1 MSNLIDQKDR
11 DGALYSKEGNHLIS
25 AGAGSGK
32 TYTLAN
38 RIIELMKETR
48 PDGTYKRHFSELLVM
63 TFTKKAAAEMKDRT
77 RQELAKKPELADLL
91 PEVENASIV
100 TFDAFALQIV
110 KKFHYELGLGG
121 DVQNLDEGIIN
132 IKKKELL
139 EEILMEKYEG
149 VKAGEEERFASL
161 IKRHEMKDDDDIA
174 NIVLKLLAQADLSPD
189 KDAFFEELP
198 EKEFSDALIN
208 EAIDEFFR
216 FEKERVSK
224 SYEDLLANIALF
236 DGVAAA
242 VEENLNIIK
251 SILEI
256 VSYDEFYAAMLNVK
270 FKRYT
275 GLKDE
280 DLKAK
285 KEAIM
290 SPFDEAKKD
299 VKAHGSSSA
308 IKERILRTK
317 DDVLEIIDLA
327 KRLSERI
334 DAFKKE
340 KNAWSF
346 ADIAKLAAK
355 AVTIPS
361 VKRELQDRYHYIM
374 IDEYQDTSDL
384 QEAFVNSLECP
395 NVFQVGD
402 MKQSIYGFRNANP
415 SLFLSKYKAY
425 QSHNG
430 GTLYQ
435 LSANFRTRGPML
447 ESINDLFD
455 EIMTSEVGG
464 VDYRF
469 GHALSQGNDKYV
481 EGSVDHHAVLVK
493 YAPVYNEDR
502 GETEASLI
510 AEDIQRKIAEK
521 YQIFD
526 KGTGKYHDCTYSD
539 FAVLVDKRTEL
550 DAYKK
555 VFSEY
560 KIPFEA
566 SEKGERSEADITI
579 ALKNLSRFAVIF
591 AETGEQAEKEKKHLY
606 VSLSRSF
613 LLRTKDKDIY
623 EGLKVNDKWKE
634 SSLYSFF
641 FENHKKLLSANLEDA
656 IAMFIEHFQIIEKLP
671 LLGEVKENYELL
683 DSFEHLAASMS
694 KLGYKIKEFSEYF
707 EQLEKYDESF
717 NVAPS
722 FSGNDVVR
730 YLTIHQSKGLE
741 YPIIY
746 LPSLFH
752 SFESQMNR
760 KANNSAYK
768 TSARFG
774 LIIPSIQD
782 EEELLN
788 GIEDTTQS
796 TIYAFVEKLIAKK
809 EALSEKMRLFY
820 VALTRAKEGA
830 YLFEM
835 DKGDKPLVT
844 DPRNAKRFDDF
855 LDCYSNKKG
864 TLKVEVTSGPTGHKG
879 NGKGLAGDFKPFE
892 YHSISV
898 TPEVKNVVRASKESH
913 GLPDEGSLRFGERL
927 HRLLELSDFT
937 SKDCSWIKGGGER
950 KLIQGVLSLS
960 LFEKAGEAKVYH
972 EYAFYDEDNDLNG
985 IIDLMLVYPDHI
997 DLVDFKTS
1005 NIEDEAY
1012 IKQLDSY
1019 TNYLKKAFN
1028 KPIKRFLVSIV
1039 GQTYKEVM

>member
-1 MSNLIDQKDR
+1 MSDLIDQKDR
-11 DGALYSKEGNHLIS
+11 DGALHSKEGNHLIS

-32 TYTLAN
+32 TFTLAN
-38 RIIELMKETR
+38 RIIELMAEKN

-77 RQELAKKPELADLL
+77 RKFLRESGKYDDLL

-139 EEILMEKYEG
+139 EQILMEKYEG
-149 VKAGEEERFASL
+149 VKSGKEERFASL
-161 IKRHEMKDDDDIA
+161 IRRHEMKDDDDIA

-189 KDAFFEELP
+189 KDAFFDELP
-198 EKEFSDALIN
+198 NKEFSDSLMD
-208 EAIDEFFR
+208 EAIQAFFNYQ
-216 FEKERVSK
+216 KELVNK
-224 SYEDLLANIALF
+224 TYEDLLSNAGLFEDCQEAL
-236 DGVAAA
+236 D
-242 VEENLNIIK
+242 ENLKIIQ
-251 SILEI
+251 SLSEI
-256 VSYDEFYAAMLNVK
+256 TDYDTFYSTLTTIK
-270 FKRYT
+270 FKQYR
-275 GLKDE
+275 GLDE
-280 DLKAK
+280 
-285 KEAIM
+285 
-290 SPFDEAKKD
+290 EAKKTKD
-299 VKAHGSSSA
+299 SLMGPFNDAKSAVKAHGESKA

-361 VKRELQDRYHYIM
+361 VKKELQERYHYIM

-415 SLFLSKYKAY
+415 SLFLSKYKDY
-425 QSHNG
+425 QAHKG

-447 ESINDLFD
+447 ESINDMFD
-455 EIMTSEVGG
+455 EIMTTEVGG
-464 VDYRF
+464 VDYRN
-469 GHALSQGNDKYV
+469 GHALAQGNKGYV

-493 YAPVYNEDR
+493 YGAVYNEDR
-502 GETEASLI
+502 GKTEAQLI
-510 AEDIQRKIAEK
+510 AEDIQRKVAEK
-521 YQIFD
+521 YQIFN
-526 KGTGKYHDCTYSD
+526 KEKRLYRDCTYSD

-566 SEKGERSEADITI
+566 SEKGERSEAEITI

-591 AETGEQAEKEKKHLY
+591 EESGEQAEKEKKHLY

-613 LLRTKDKDIY
+613 LLRSKDKEIF

-634 SSLYSFF
+634 SPLYRFF
-641 FENHKKLLSANLEDA
+641 FEHHKELLSANLEDA
-656 IAMFIEHFQIIEKLP
+656 LALFIEHFEIIEKLP

-694 KLGYKIKEFSEYF
+694 KLGYKLKEFSEYF

-782 EEELLN
+782 EVEAQN

-796 TIYAFVEKLIAKK
+796 TVYAFVEKLLAKK

-830 YLFEM
+830 YLYEM
-835 DKGDKPLVT
+835 DKGDKPLVS

-879 NGKGLAGDFKPFE
+879 NGRSLAGDFKPFE

-898 TPEVKNVVRASKESH
+898 TPYVKNVARASKEAH
-913 GLPDEGSLRFGERL
+913 GLPDEGALRFGEKL
-927 HRLLELSDFT
+927 HRLLELSDFA
-937 SKDCSWIKGGGER
+937 SKDSSWIKEDAER

-985 IIDLMLVYPDHI
+985 IIDLLLVYPDHI

-1012 IKQLDSY
+1012 VKQLDSY
-1019 TNYLKKAFN
+1019 SEYLKKVFN
-1028 KPIKRFLVSIV
+1028 KPIKRYLLSIV
-1039 GQTYKEVM
+1039 GQTFKEIM

>member
-1 MSNLIDQKDR
+1 MSDLIDQKDR
-11 DGALYSKEGNHLIS
+11 DGALHSKEGNHLIS

-32 TYTLAN
+32 TFTLAN
-38 RIIELMKETR
+38 RIIELMAEKN

-77 RQELAKKPELADLL
+77 RKFLRESGKYDDLL

-139 EEILMEKYEG
+139 EQILMEKYEG
-149 VKAGEEERFASL
+149 VKSGKEERFASL
-161 IKRHEMKDDDDIA
+161 IRRHEMKDDDDIA

-189 KDAFFEELP
+189 KDAFFAELP
-198 EKEFSDALIN
+198 NKEFSDSLMD
-208 EAIDEFFR
+208 EAIQAFFNYQ
-216 FEKERVSK
+216 KELVNK
-224 SYEDLLANIALF
+224 TYEDLLSNAGLFEDCQEAL
-236 DGVAAA
+236 D
-242 VEENLNIIK
+242 ENLKTIQ
-251 SILEI
+251 SLSEI
-256 VSYDEFYAAMLNVK
+256 TDYDTFYFTLTTIK
-270 FKRYT
+270 FKQYR
-275 GLKDE
+275 GLDE
-280 DLKAK
+280 
-285 KEAIM
+285 
-290 SPFDEAKKD
+290 EAKKTKD
-299 VKAHGSSSA
+299 SLMGPFNDAKSAVKAHGDSKA

-361 VKRELQDRYHYIM
+361 VKKELQERYHYIM

-415 SLFLSKYKAY
+415 SLFLSKYKDY
-425 QSHNG
+425 QAHKG

-447 ESINDLFD
+447 ESINDMFD
-455 EIMTSEVGG
+455 EIMTTEVGG
-464 VDYRF
+464 VDYRN
-469 GHALSQGNDKYV
+469 GHALAQGNKGYV

-493 YAPVYNEDR
+493 YGAVYNEDR
-502 GETEASLI
+502 GKTEAQLI
-510 AEDIQRKIAEK
+510 AEDIQRKVAEK
-521 YQIFD
+521 YQIFN
-526 KGTGKYHDCTYSD
+526 KEKKVYRDCTYSD

-566 SEKGERSEADITI
+566 SEKGERSEAEITI

-591 AETGEQAEKEKKHLY
+591 EETGEQAEKEKKHLY

-613 LLRTKDKDIY
+613 LLRSKDKEIF

-634 SSLYSFF
+634 SPLYRFF
-641 FENHKKLLSANLEDA
+641 FEHHKELLSANLEDA
-656 IAMFIEHFQIIEKLP
+656 LALFIEHFEIIEKLP

-694 KLGYKIKEFSEYF
+694 KLGYKLKEFSEYF

-782 EEELLN
+782 EIEAQN

-796 TIYAFVEKLIAKK
+796 TVYAFVEKLLAKK

-830 YLFEM
+830 YLYEM
-835 DKGDKPLVT
+835 DKGDKPLVS

-879 NGKGLAGDFKPFE
+879 NGRSLAGDFKPFE

-898 TPEVKNVVRASKESH
+898 TPYVKNVARASKEAH
-913 GLPDEGSLRFGERL
+913 GLPDEGALRFGEKL
-927 HRLLELSDFT
+927 HRLLELSDFA
-937 SKDCSWIKGGGER
+937 SKDGSWIKEDAER

-985 IIDLMLVYPDHI
+985 IIDLLLVYPDHI

-1012 IKQLDSY
+1012 VKQLDSY
-1019 TNYLKKAFN
+1019 SEYLKKVFN
-1028 KPIKRFLVSIV
+1028 KPIKRYLLSIV
-1039 GQTYKEVM
+1039 GQTFKEIM

>member
-1 MSNLIDQKDR
+1 MSDLIDQKDR
-11 DGALYSKEGNHLIS
+11 DGALHSKEGNHLIS

-32 TYTLAN
+32 TFTLAN
-38 RIIELMKETR
+38 RIIELMAEKN

-77 RQELAKKPELADLL
+77 RKFLRESGKYDDLL

-139 EEILMEKYEG
+139 EQILMEKYEG
-149 VKAGEEERFASL
+149 VKSGKEERFASL
-161 IKRHEMKDDDDIA
+161 IRRHEMKDDDDIA

-189 KDAFFEELP
+189 KDAFFDELP
-198 EKEFSDALIN
+198 KREFSDSLMD
-208 EAIDEFFR
+208 EAIQAFFNYQ
-216 FEKERVSK
+216 KELVNK
-224 SYEDLLANIALF
+224 TYEDLLSNAGLFEDCQEAL
-236 DGVAAA
+236 D
-242 VEENLNIIK
+242 ENLKIIQ
-251 SILEI
+251 SLSEI
-256 VSYDEFYAAMLNVK
+256 TDYDTFYSTLTTIK
-270 FKRYT
+270 FKQYR
-275 GLKDE
+275 GLDE
-280 DLKAK
+280 
-285 KEAIM
+285 
-290 SPFDEAKKD
+290 EAKKTKD
-299 VKAHGSSSA
+299 SLMGPFNDAKSAVKAHGESKA

-361 VKRELQDRYHYIM
+361 VKKELQERYHYIM

-415 SLFLSKYKAY
+415 SLFLSKYKDY
-425 QSHNG
+425 QAHKG

-447 ESINDLFD
+447 ESINDMFD
-455 EIMTSEVGG
+455 EIMTTEVGG
-464 VDYRF
+464 VDYRN
-469 GHALSQGNDKYV
+469 GHALAQGNKSYV

-493 YAPVYNEDR
+493 YGAVYNEDR
-502 GETEASLI
+502 GKTEAQLI
-510 AEDIQRKIAEK
+510 AEDIQRKVAEK
-521 YQIFD
+521 YQIFN
-526 KGTGKYHDCTYSD
+526 KEKKVYRDCTYSD

-566 SEKGERSEADITI
+566 SEKGERSEAEITI

-591 AETGEQAEKEKKHLY
+591 EESGEQAEKEKKHLY

-613 LLRTKDKDIY
+613 LLRSKDKEIF

-634 SSLYSFF
+634 SPLYRFF
-641 FENHKKLLSANLEDA
+641 FEHHKELLSANLEDA
-656 IAMFIEHFQIIEKLP
+656 LALFIEHFEIIEKLP

-694 KLGYKIKEFSEYF
+694 KLGYKLKEFSEYF

-782 EEELLN
+782 EIEAQN

-796 TIYAFVEKLIAKK
+796 TVYAFVEKLLAKK

-830 YLFEM
+830 YLYEM
-835 DKGDKPLVT
+835 DKGDKPLVS

-879 NGKGLAGDFKPFE
+879 NGRSLAGDFKPFE

-898 TPEVKNVVRASKESH
+898 APYVKNVARASKEAH
-913 GLPDEGSLRFGERL
+913 GLPDEGALRFGEKL
-927 HRLLELSDFT
+927 HRLLELSDFA
-937 SKDCSWIKGGGER
+937 SKDSSWIKEDAER

-985 IIDLMLVYPDHI
+985 IIDLLLVYPDHI

-1012 IKQLDSY
+1012 VKQLDSY
-1019 TNYLKKAFN
+1019 SEYLKKVFN
-1028 KPIKRFLVSIV
+1028 KPIKRYLLSIV
-1039 GQTYKEVM
+1039 GQTFKEIM

>member
-1 MSNLIDQKDR
+1 MSDLIDQKDR
-11 DGALYSKEGNHLIS
+11 DGALHSKEGNHLIS

-32 TYTLAN
+32 TFTLAN
-38 RIIELMKETR
+38 RIIELMAEKN

-77 RQELAKKPELADLL
+77 RKFLRESGKYDDLL

-139 EEILMEKYEG
+139 EQILMEKYEG
-149 VKAGEEERFASL
+149 VKRGKEERFASL
-161 IKRHEMKDDDDIA
+161 IRRHEMKDDDDIA

-189 KDAFFEELP
+189 KDAFFDELP
-198 EKEFSDALIN
+198 KQEFSDSLMD
-208 EAIDEFFR
+208 EAIQAFFNYQ
-216 FEKERVSK
+216 KELVNK
-224 SYEDLLANIALF
+224 TYEDLLSNAGLFEDCQEAL
-236 DGVAAA
+236 D
-242 VEENLNIIK
+242 ENLKIIQ
-251 SILEI
+251 SLSEI
-256 VSYDEFYAAMLNVK
+256 TDYDTFYSTLTTIK
-270 FKRYT
+270 FKQYR
-275 GLKDE
+275 GLDE
-280 DLKAK
+280 
-285 KEAIM
+285 
-290 SPFDEAKKD
+290 EAKKTKD
-299 VKAHGSSSA
+299 SLMGPFNDAKSAVKAHGESKA

-361 VKRELQDRYHYIM
+361 VKKELQERYHYIM

-415 SLFLSKYKAY
+415 SLFLSKYKDY
-425 QSHNG
+425 QAHKG

-447 ESINDLFD
+447 ESINDMFD
-455 EIMTSEVGG
+455 EIMTTEVGG
-464 VDYRF
+464 VDYRN
-469 GHALSQGNDKYV
+469 GHALAQGNKSYV

-493 YAPVYNEDR
+493 YGAVYNEDR
-502 GETEASLI
+502 GKTEAQLI
-510 AEDIQRKIAEK
+510 AEDIQRKVAEK

-526 KGTGKYHDCTYSD
+526 KEKRLYRDCTYSD

-550 DAYKK
+550 DAYKN

-566 SEKGERSEADITI
+566 SEKGERSEAEITI

-591 AETGEQAEKEKKHLY
+591 EESGEQAEKEKKHLY

-613 LLRTKDKDIY
+613 LLRSKDKEIF

-634 SSLYSFF
+634 SPLYRFF
-641 FENHKKLLSANLEDA
+641 FEHHKELLSANLEDA
-656 IAMFIEHFQIIEKLP
+656 LALFIEHFEIIEKLP

-694 KLGYKIKEFSEYF
+694 KLGYKLKEFSEYF

-782 EEELLN
+782 EIEAQN

-796 TIYAFVEKLIAKK
+796 TVYAFVEKLLAKK

-830 YLFEM
+830 YLYEM
-835 DKGDKPLVT
+835 DKGDKPLVS

-879 NGKGLAGDFKPFE
+879 NGRSLAGDFKPFE

-898 TPEVKNVVRASKESH
+898 TPYVKNVARASKEAH
-913 GLPDEGSLRFGERL
+913 GLPDEGALRFGEKL
-927 HRLLELSDFT
+927 HRLLELSDFA
-937 SKDCSWIKGGGER
+937 SKDSSWIKEDAER

-972 EYAFYDEDNDLNG
+972 EYAFHDEDNDLNG
-985 IIDLMLVYPDHI
+985 IIDLLLVYPDHI

-1012 IKQLDSY
+1012 VKQLDSY
-1019 TNYLKKAFN
+1019 SEYLKKVFN
-1028 KPIKRFLVSIV
+1028 KPIKRYLLSIV
-1039 GQTYKEVM
+1039 GQTFKEIM

>member
-1 MSNLIDQKDR
+1 MSDLIDQKDR
-11 DGALYSKEGNHLIS
+11 DGALHSKEGNHLIS

-32 TYTLAN
+32 TFTLAN
-38 RIIELMKETR
+38 RIIELMAEKN

-77 RQELAKKPELADLL
+77 RKFLRESGKYDDLL

-139 EEILMEKYEG
+139 EQILMEKYEG
-149 VKAGEEERFASL
+149 VKSGKEERFASL
-161 IKRHEMKDDDDIA
+161 IRRHEMKDDDDIA

-189 KDAFFEELP
+189 KDAFFAELP
-198 EKEFSDALIN
+198 NKEFSDSLMD
-208 EAIDEFFR
+208 EAIQAFFNYQ
-216 FEKERVSK
+216 KELVNK
-224 SYEDLLANIALF
+224 TYEDLLSNAGLFEDCQEAL
-236 DGVAAA
+236 D
-242 VEENLNIIK
+242 ENLKIIQ
-251 SILEI
+251 SLSEI
-256 VSYDEFYAAMLNVK
+256 TDYDTFHSTFTTIK
-270 FKRYT
+270 FKQYR
-275 GLKDE
+275 GLDE
-280 DLKAK
+280 
-285 KEAIM
+285 
-290 SPFDEAKKD
+290 EAKKTKD
-299 VKAHGSSSA
+299 SLMGPFNDAKGAVKAHGESKA

-361 VKRELQDRYHYIM
+361 VKKELQERYHYIM
-374 IDEYQDTSDL
+374 IDEYQDTSDF

-415 SLFLSKYKAY
+415 SLFLSKYKDY
-425 QSHNG
+425 QAHKG

-447 ESINDLFD
+447 ESINDMFD
-455 EIMTSEVGG
+455 EIMTTEVGG
-464 VDYRF
+464 VDYRN
-469 GHALSQGNDKYV
+469 GHALAQGNKSYV

-493 YAPVYNEDR
+493 YGAVYNEDR
-502 GETEASLI
+502 GKTEAQLI
-510 AEDIQRKIAEK
+510 AEDIQRKVAEK

-526 KGTGKYHDCTYSD
+526 KEKKVYRDCTYSD

-566 SEKGERSEADITI
+566 SEKGERSEAEITI

-591 AETGEQAEKEKKHLY
+591 EESGEQAEKEKKHLY

-613 LLRTKDKDIY
+613 LLRSKDKEIF

-634 SSLYSFF
+634 SPLYRFF
-641 FENHKKLLSANLEDA
+641 FEHHKELLSANLEDA
-656 IAMFIEHFQIIEKLP
+656 LALFIEHFEIIEKLP

-694 KLGYKIKEFSEYF
+694 KLGYKLKEFSEYF

-782 EEELLN
+782 EIEAQN

-796 TIYAFVEKLIAKK
+796 TVYAFVEKLLAKK

-830 YLFEM
+830 YLYEM
-835 DKGDKPLVT
+835 DKGDKPLVS

-879 NGKGLAGDFKPFE
+879 NGRSLAGDFKPFE

-898 TPEVKNVVRASKESH
+898 TPKVKNVARASKEAH
-913 GLPDEGSLRFGERL
+913 GLPDEGALRFGEKL
-927 HRLLELSDFT
+927 HRLLELSDFA
-937 SKDCSWIKGGGER
+937 SKDSSWIKEDAER

-972 EYAFYDEDNDLNG
+972 EYAFHDEDNDLNG
-985 IIDLMLVYPDHI
+985 IIDLLLVYPDHI

-1012 IKQLDSY
+1012 VKQLDSY
-1019 TNYLKKAFN
+1019 SEYLKKVFN
-1028 KPIKRFLVSIV
+1028 KPIKRYLLSIV
-1039 GQTYKEVM
+1039 GQTFKEIM

>member
-1 MSNLIDQKDR
+1 MSDLIDQKDR
-11 DGALYSKEGNHLIS
+11 DGALHSKEGNHLIS

-32 TYTLAN
+32 TFTLAN
-38 RIIELMKETR
+38 RIIELMAEKN

-77 RQELAKKPELADLL
+77 RKFLRESGKYDDLL

-139 EEILMEKYEG
+139 EQILMEKYEG
-149 VKAGEEERFASL
+149 VKRGKEERFASL
-161 IKRHEMKDDDDIA
+161 IRRHEMKDDDDIA

-189 KDAFFEELP
+189 KDAFFDELP
-198 EKEFSDALIN
+198 NKEFSDSLMDEAIQAFFNYQKELIN
-208 EAIDEFFR
+208 
-216 FEKERVSK
+216 KT
-224 SYEDLLANIALF
+224 YEDLLSNAGLFEDCQEAL
-236 DGVAAA
+236 D
-242 VEENLNIIK
+242 ENLKIIQ
-251 SILEI
+251 SLSEI
-256 VSYDEFYAAMLNVK
+256 TDYDTFYSTLTTIK
-270 FKRYT
+270 FKQYR
-275 GLKDE
+275 GLDE
-280 DLKAK
+280 
-285 KEAIM
+285 
-290 SPFDEAKKD
+290 EAKKTKD
-299 VKAHGSSSA
+299 SLMGPFNDAKSAVKAHGESKA

-361 VKRELQDRYHYIM
+361 VKKELQERYHYIM

-415 SLFLSKYKAY
+415 SLFLSKYKDY
-425 QSHNG
+425 QAHKG

-447 ESINDLFD
+447 ESINDMFD
-455 EIMTSEVGG
+455 EIMTTEVGG
-464 VDYRF
+464 VDYRN
-469 GHALSQGNDKYV
+469 GHALAQGNKSYV

-493 YAPVYNEDR
+493 YGAVYNEDR
-502 GETEASLI
+502 GKTEAQLI
-510 AEDIQRKIAEK
+510 AEDIQRKVAEK
-521 YQIFD
+521 YQIFN
-526 KGTGKYHDCTYSD
+526 KEKKVYRDCTYSD

-566 SEKGERSEADITI
+566 SEKGERSEAEITI

-591 AETGEQAEKEKKHLY
+591 EETGEQAEKEKKHLY

-613 LLRTKDKDIY
+613 LLRSKDKEIF

-634 SSLYSFF
+634 SPLYRFF
-641 FENHKKLLSANLEDA
+641 FEHHKELLSANLEDA
-656 IAMFIEHFQIIEKLP
+656 LALFIEHFEIIEKLP

-694 KLGYKIKEFSEYF
+694 KLGYKLKEFSEYF

-782 EEELLN
+782 EVEAQN

-796 TIYAFVEKLIAKK
+796 TVYAFVEKLLAKK

-830 YLFEM
+830 YLYEM
-835 DKGDKPLVT
+835 DKGDKPLVS

-879 NGKGLAGDFKPFE
+879 NGRSLAGDFKPFE

-898 TPEVKNVVRASKESH
+898 TPEVKNVARASKEAH
-913 GLPDEGSLRFGERL
+913 GLPDEGALRFGEKL
-927 HRLLELSDFT
+927 HRLLELSDFA
-937 SKDCSWIKGGGER
+937 SKDSSWIKEDAER

-985 IIDLMLVYPDHI
+985 IIDLLLVYPDHI

-1012 IKQLDSY
+1012 VKQLDSY
-1019 TNYLKKAFN
+1019 SEYLKKVFN
-1028 KPIKRFLVSIV
+1028 KPIKRYLLSIV
-1039 GQTYKEVM
+1039 GQTFKEIM

>member
-1 MSNLIDQKDR
+1 MSDLIDQKDR
-11 DGALYSKEGNHLIS
+11 DGALHSKEGNHLIS

-32 TYTLAN
+32 TFTLAN
-38 RIIELMKETR
+38 RIIELMAEKN

-77 RQELAKKPELADLL
+77 RKFLRESGKYDDLL

-139 EEILMEKYEG
+139 EQILMEKYEG
-149 VKAGEEERFASL
+149 VKSGKEERFASL
-161 IKRHEMKDDDDIA
+161 IRRHEMKDDDDIA

-189 KDAFFEELP
+189 KDAFFDELP
-198 EKEFSDALIN
+198 KQEFSVSLMD
-208 EAIDEFFR
+208 EAIQAFFNYQ
-216 FEKERVSK
+216 KELVNK
-224 SYEDLLANIALF
+224 TYEDLLSNAGLFEDCQEAL
-236 DGVAAA
+236 D
-242 VEENLNIIK
+242 ENLKIIQ
-251 SILEI
+251 SLSEI
-256 VSYDEFYAAMLNVK
+256 TDYDTFYSTLTTIK
-270 FKRYT
+270 FKQYR
-275 GLKDE
+275 GLDEELKKTKDSLMGPFN
-280 DLKAK
+280 DAK
-285 KEAIM
+285 SA
-290 SPFDEAKKD
+290 
-299 VKAHGSSSA
+299 VKAHGESKA

-361 VKRELQDRYHYIM
+361 VKKELQERYHYIM

-415 SLFLSKYKAY
+415 SLFLSKYKDY
-425 QSHNG
+425 QAHKG

-447 ESINDLFD
+447 ESINDMFD
-455 EIMTSEVGG
+455 EIMTTEVGG
-464 VDYRF
+464 VDYRN
-469 GHALSQGNDKYV
+469 GHALAQGNKSYV

-493 YAPVYNEDR
+493 YGAVYNEDR
-502 GETEASLI
+502 GKTEAQLI
-510 AEDIQRKIAEK
+510 AEDIQRKVAEK

-526 KGTGKYHDCTYSD
+526 KEKKAYRDCTYSD

-566 SEKGERSEADITI
+566 SEKGERSEAEITI

-591 AETGEQAEKEKKHLY
+591 EESGEQAEKEKKHLY

-613 LLRTKDKDIY
+613 LLRSKDKEIF

-634 SSLYSFF
+634 SPLYRFF
-641 FENHKKLLSANLEDA
+641 FEHHKELLSANLEDA
-656 IAMFIEHFQIIEKLP
+656 LALFIEHFEIIEKLP

-694 KLGYKIKEFSEYF
+694 KLGYKLKEFSEYF

-782 EEELLN
+782 EIEAQN

-796 TIYAFVEKLIAKK
+796 TVYAFVEKLLAKK

-830 YLFEM
+830 YLYEM
-835 DKGDKPLVT
+835 DKGDKPLVS

-879 NGKGLAGDFKPFE
+879 NGRSLAGDFKPFE

-898 TPEVKNVVRASKESH
+898 APSVKNVARASKEAH
-913 GLPDEGSLRFGERL
+913 GLPDEGALRFGEKL
-927 HRLLELSDFT
+927 HRLLELSDFA
-937 SKDCSWIKGGGER
+937 SKDSSWIKEDAER

-972 EYAFYDEDNDLNG
+972 EYAFYDDDNDLNG
-985 IIDLMLVYPDHI
+985 IIDLLLVYPDHI

-1012 IKQLDSY
+1012 VKQLDSY
-1019 TNYLKKAFN
+1019 SEYLKKVFN
-1028 KPIKRFLVSIV
+1028 KPIKRYLLSIV
-1039 GQTYKEVM
+1039 GQTFKEIM

>member
-1 MSNLIDQKDR
+1 MSDLIDQKDR
-11 DGALYSKEGNHLIS
+11 DGALHSKEGNHLIS

-32 TYTLAN
+32 TFTLAN
-38 RIIELMKETR
+38 RIIELMAEKN

-77 RQELAKKPELADLL
+77 RKFLRESGKYDDLL

-139 EEILMEKYEG
+139 EQILMEKYEG
-149 VKAGEEERFASL
+149 VKSGKEERFASL
-161 IKRHEMKDDDDIA
+161 IRRHEMKDDDDIA

-189 KDAFFEELP
+189 KDAFFDELP
-198 EKEFSDALIN
+198 NKEFSDSLMD
-208 EAIDEFFR
+208 EAIQAFFNYQ
-216 FEKERVSK
+216 KELVNK
-224 SYEDLLANIALF
+224 TYEDLLSNAGLFEDCQEAL
-236 DGVAAA
+236 D
-242 VEENLNIIK
+242 ENLKIIQ
-251 SILEI
+251 SLSEI
-256 VSYDEFYAAMLNVK
+256 TDYDTFYSTLTTIK
-270 FKRYT
+270 FKQYR
-275 GLKDE
+275 GLDE
-280 DLKAK
+280 
-285 KEAIM
+285 
-290 SPFDEAKKD
+290 EAKKTKD
-299 VKAHGSSSA
+299 SLMGPFNDAKSAVKAHGESKA

-361 VKRELQDRYHYIM
+361 VKKELQERYHYIM

-415 SLFLSKYKAY
+415 SLFLSKYKDY
-425 QSHNG
+425 QAHKG

-447 ESINDLFD
+447 ESINDMFD
-455 EIMTSEVGG
+455 EIMTTEVGG
-464 VDYRF
+464 VDYRN
-469 GHALSQGNDKYV
+469 GHALAQGNKGYV

-493 YAPVYNEDR
+493 YGAVYNEDR
-502 GETEASLI
+502 GKTEAQLI
-510 AEDIQRKIAEK
+510 AEDIQRKVAEK
-521 YQIFD
+521 YQIFN
-526 KGTGKYHDCTYSD
+526 KEKKVYRDCTYSD

-566 SEKGERSEADITI
+566 SEKGERSEAEITI

-591 AETGEQAEKEKKHLY
+591 EESGEQAEKEKKHLY

-613 LLRTKDKDIY
+613 LLRSKDKEIF

-634 SSLYSFF
+634 SPLYRFF
-641 FENHKKLLSANLEDA
+641 FEHHKELLSANLEDA
-656 IAMFIEHFQIIEKLP
+656 LALFIEHFEIIEKLP

-694 KLGYKIKEFSEYF
+694 KLGYKLKEFSEYF

-782 EEELLN
+782 EVEAQN

-796 TIYAFVEKLIAKK
+796 TVYAFVEKLLAKK

-830 YLFEM
+830 YLYEM
-835 DKGDKPLVT
+835 DKGDKPLVS

-879 NGKGLAGDFKPFE
+879 NGRSLAGDFKPFE

-898 TPEVKNVVRASKESH
+898 TPYVKNVARASKEAH
-913 GLPDEGSLRFGERL
+913 GLPDEGALRFGEKL
-927 HRLLELSDFT
+927 HRLLELSDFA
-937 SKDCSWIKGGGER
+937 SKDSSWIKEDAER

-972 EYAFYDEDNDLNG
+972 EYAFHDEDNDLNG
-985 IIDLMLVYPDHI
+985 IIDLLLVYPDHI

-1012 IKQLDSY
+1012 VKQLDSY
-1019 TNYLKKAFN
+1019 SEYLKKVFN
-1028 KPIKRFLVSIV
+1028 KPIKRYLLSIV
-1039 GQTYKEVM
+1039 GQTFKEIM

>member
-1 MSNLIDQKDR
+1 MSDLIDQKDR
-11 DGALYSKEGNHLIS
+11 DGALHSKEGNHLIS

-32 TYTLAN
+32 TFTLAN
-38 RIIELMKETR
+38 RIIELMAEKN

-77 RQELAKKPELADLL
+77 RKFLRESGKYDDLL

-139 EEILMEKYEG
+139 EQILMEKYEG
-149 VKAGEEERFASL
+149 VKSGKEERFASL
-161 IKRHEMKDDDDIA
+161 IRRHEMKDDDDIA

-189 KDAFFEELP
+189 KDAFFDELP
-198 EKEFSDALIN
+198 KQEFSDSLMDEAIQAFFNYQKELIN
-208 EAIDEFFR
+208 
-216 FEKERVSK
+216 KT
-224 SYEDLLANIALF
+224 YEDLLSNAGLFEDCQEAL
-236 DGVAAA
+236 D
-242 VEENLNIIK
+242 ENLKIIQ
-251 SILEI
+251 SLSEI
-256 VSYDEFYAAMLNVK
+256 TDYDNFYSAFTTIK
-270 FKRYT
+270 FKQYR
-275 GLKDE
+275 GLDE
-280 DLKAK
+280 
-285 KEAIM
+285 
-290 SPFDEAKKD
+290 EAKKTKD
-299 VKAHGSSSA
+299 SLMGPFNDAKSAVKAHGDSKA

-361 VKRELQDRYHYIM
+361 VKKELQERYHYIM

-415 SLFLSKYKAY
+415 SLFLSKYKDY
-425 QSHNG
+425 QAHKG

-447 ESINDLFD
+447 ESINDMFD
-455 EIMTSEVGG
+455 EIMTTEVGG
-464 VDYRF
+464 VDYRN
-469 GHALSQGNDKYV
+469 GHALAQGNKSYV

-493 YAPVYNEDR
+493 YGAVYNEDR
-502 GETEASLI
+502 GKTEAQLI
-510 AEDIQRKIAEK
+510 AEDIQRKVAEK

-526 KGTGKYHDCTYSD
+526 KEKKVYRDCTYSD

-566 SEKGERSEADITI
+566 SEKGERSEAEITI

-591 AETGEQAEKEKKHLY
+591 EESGEQAEKEKKHLY

-613 LLRTKDKDIY
+613 LLRSKDKEIF

-634 SSLYSFF
+634 SPLYRFF
-641 FENHKKLLSANLEDA
+641 FEHHKELLSANLEDA
-656 IAMFIEHFQIIEKLP
+656 LALFIEHFEIIEKLP

-694 KLGYKIKEFSEYF
+694 KLGYKLKEFSEYF

-782 EEELLN
+782 EIEAQN

-796 TIYAFVEKLIAKK
+796 TVYAFVEKLLAKK

-830 YLFEM
+830 YLYEM
-835 DKGDKPLVT
+835 DKGDKPLVS

-879 NGKGLAGDFKPFE
+879 NGRSLAGDFKPFE

-898 TPEVKNVVRASKESH
+898 TPEVKNVARASKEAH
-913 GLPDEGSLRFGERL
+913 GLPDEGALRFGEKL
-927 HRLLELSDFT
+927 HRLLELSDFA
-937 SKDCSWIKGGGER
+937 SKDSSWIKEDAER

-985 IIDLMLVYPDHI
+985 IIDLLLVYPDHI
-997 DLVDFKTS
+997 DLVDFKAS

-1012 IKQLDSY
+1012 VKQLDSY
-1019 TNYLKKAFN
+1019 SEYLKKVFN
-1028 KPIKRFLVSIV
+1028 KPIKRYLLSIV
-1039 GQTYKEVM
+1039 GQTFKEIM

>member
-1 MSNLIDQKDR
+1 MSDLIDQKDR
-11 DGALYSKEGNHLIS
+11 DGALHSKEGNHLIS

-32 TYTLAN
+32 TFTLAN
-38 RIIELMKETR
+38 RIIELMAEKN

-77 RQELAKKPELADLL
+77 RKFLRESGKYDDLL

-139 EEILMEKYEG
+139 EQILMEKYEG
-149 VKAGEEERFASL
+149 VKSGKEERFASL
-161 IKRHEMKDDDDIA
+161 IRRHEMKDDDDIA

-189 KDAFFEELP
+189 KDAFFDELP
-198 EKEFSDALIN
+198 NKEFSDSLMD
-208 EAIDEFFR
+208 EAIQAFFNYQ
-216 FEKERVSK
+216 KELVNK
-224 SYEDLLANIALF
+224 TYEDLLSNAGLFEDCQEAL
-236 DGVAAA
+236 D
-242 VEENLNIIK
+242 ENLKIIQ
-251 SILEI
+251 SLSEI
-256 VSYDEFYAAMLNVK
+256 TDYDTFYSTLTTIK
-270 FKRYT
+270 FKQYR
-275 GLKDE
+275 GLDE
-280 DLKAK
+280 
-285 KEAIM
+285 
-290 SPFDEAKKD
+290 EAKKTKD
-299 VKAHGSSSA
+299 SLMGPFNDAKSAVKAHGESKA

-361 VKRELQDRYHYIM
+361 VKKELQERYHYIM

-415 SLFLSKYKAY
+415 SLFLSKYKDY
-425 QSHNG
+425 QAHKG

-447 ESINDLFD
+447 ESINDMFD
-455 EIMTSEVGG
+455 EIMTTEVGG
-464 VDYRF
+464 VDYRN
-469 GHALSQGNDKYV
+469 GHALAQGNKSYV

-493 YAPVYNEDR
+493 YGAVYNEDR
-502 GETEASLI
+502 GKTEAQLI
-510 AEDIQRKIAEK
+510 AEDIQRKVAEK
-521 YQIFD
+521 YQIFN
-526 KGTGKYHDCTYSD
+526 KEKRLYRDCTYSD

-566 SEKGERSEADITI
+566 SEKGERSEAEITI

-591 AETGEQAEKEKKHLY
+591 EESGEQAEKEKKHLY

-613 LLRTKDKDIY
+613 LLRSKDKEIF

-634 SSLYSFF
+634 SPLYRFF
-641 FENHKKLLSANLEDA
+641 FEHHKELLSANLEDA
-656 IAMFIEHFQIIEKLP
+656 LALFIEHFEIIEKLP

-694 KLGYKIKEFSEYF
+694 KLGYKLKEFSEYF

-782 EEELLN
+782 EVEAQN

-796 TIYAFVEKLIAKK
+796 TVYAFVEKLLAKK

-830 YLFEM
+830 YLYEM
-835 DKGDKPLVT
+835 DKGDKPLVS

-879 NGKGLAGDFKPFE
+879 NGRSLAGDFKPFE

-898 TPEVKNVVRASKESH
+898 APSVKNVARASKEAH
-913 GLPDEGSLRFGERL
+913 GLPDEGALRFGEKL
-927 HRLLELSDFT
+927 HRLLELSDFA
-937 SKDCSWIKGGGER
+937 SKDSSWIKEDAER

-972 EYAFYDEDNDLNG
+972 EYAFHDEDNDLNG
-985 IIDLMLVYPDHI
+985 IIDLLLVYPDHI

-1012 IKQLDSY
+1012 VKQLDSY
-1019 TNYLKKAFN
+1019 SEYLKKVFN
-1028 KPIKRFLVSIV
+1028 KPIKRYLLSIV
-1039 GQTYKEVM
+1039 GQTFKEIM

>member
-1 MSNLIDQKDR
+1 MSDLIDQKDR
-11 DGALYSKEGNHLIS
+11 DGALHSKEGNHLIS

-32 TYTLAN
+32 TFTLAN
-38 RIIELMKETR
+38 RIIELMAEKN

-77 RQELAKKPELADLL
+77 RKFLRESGKYDDLL

-139 EEILMEKYEG
+139 EQILMEKYEG
-149 VKAGEEERFASL
+149 VKSGKEERFASL
-161 IKRHEMKDDDDIA
+161 IRRHEMKDDDDIA

-189 KDAFFEELP
+189 KDAFFDELP
-198 EKEFSDALIN
+198 KQEFSDSLMD
-208 EAIDEFFR
+208 EAIEAFFNYQ
-216 FEKERVSK
+216 KELVNK
-224 SYEDLLANIALF
+224 TYEDLLSNAGLFEDCQEAL
-236 DGVAAA
+236 D
-242 VEENLNIIK
+242 ENLKIIQ
-251 SILEI
+251 SLSEI
-256 VSYDEFYAAMLNVK
+256 ADYDTFYSALTTIK
-270 FKRYT
+270 FKQYR
-275 GLKDE
+275 GLDEELKKTKDSLMGPFN
-280 DLKAK
+280 DAK
-285 KEAIM
+285 SA
-290 SPFDEAKKD
+290 
-299 VKAHGSSSA
+299 VKAHGESKA

-361 VKRELQDRYHYIM
+361 VKKELQERYHYIM

-402 MKQSIYGFRNANP
+402 MKQSIYGFRNANT
-415 SLFLSKYKAY
+415 SLFLSKYKDY
-425 QSHNG
+425 QAHKG

-447 ESINDLFD
+447 ESINDMFD
-455 EIMTSEVGG
+455 EIMTTEVGG
-464 VDYRF
+464 VDYRN
-469 GHALSQGNDKYV
+469 GHALAQGNKSYV

-493 YAPVYNEDR
+493 YGAVYNEDR
-502 GETEASLI
+502 GKTEAQLI
-510 AEDIQRKIAEK
+510 AEDIQRKVAEK
-521 YQIFD
+521 YQIFN
-526 KGTGKYHDCTYSD
+526 KEKKVYRDCTYSD

-566 SEKGERSEADITI
+566 SEKGERSEAEITI

-591 AETGEQAEKEKKHLY
+591 EESGEQAEKEKKHLY

-613 LLRTKDKDIY
+613 LLRSKDKEIF

-634 SSLYSFF
+634 SPLYRFF
-641 FENHKKLLSANLEDA
+641 FEHHKELLSANLEDA
-656 IAMFIEHFQIIEKLP
+656 LALFIEHFEIIEKLP

-694 KLGYKIKEFSEYF
+694 KLGYKLKEFSEYF

-782 EEELLN
+782 E
-788 GIEDTTQS
+788 
-796 TIYAFVEKLIAKK
+796 V
-809 EALSEKMRLFY
+809 
-820 VALTRAKEGA
+820 
-830 YLFEM
+830 
-835 DKGDKPLVT
+835 
-844 DPRNAKRFDDF
+844 
-855 LDCYSNKKG
+855 
-864 TLKVEVTSGPTGHKG
+864 
-879 NGKGLAGDFKPFE
+879 
-892 YHSISV
+892 
-898 TPEVKNVVRASKESH
+898 
-913 GLPDEGSLRFGERL
+913 
-927 HRLLELSDFT
+927 
-937 SKDCSWIKGGGER
+937 
-950 KLIQGVLSLS
+950 
-960 LFEKAGEAKVYH
+960 EAKT
-972 EYAFYDEDNDLNG
+972 A
-985 IIDLMLVYPDHI
+985 
-997 DLVDFKTS
+997 
-1005 NIEDEAY
+1005 
-1012 IKQLDSY
+1012 
-1019 TNYLKKAFN
+1019 LKILLSQRSTPSLKSFWLR
-1028 KPIKRFLVSIV
+1028 KRP
-1039 GQTYKEVM
+1039 

>member
-1 MSNLIDQKDR
+1 MSDLIDQKDR
-11 DGALYSKEGNHLIS
+11 DGALHSKEGKHLIS

-32 TYTLAN
+32 TFTLAN
-38 RIIELMKETR
+38 RIIELMAEKN

-77 RQELAKKPELADLL
+77 RKFLRESGKYDDLL

-121 DVQNLDEGIIN
+121 DVQNLDEGIIS

-139 EEILMEKYEG
+139 EQILMEKYEG
-149 VKAGEEERFASL
+149 VKSGEEERFASL
-161 IKRHEMKDDDDIA
+161 IRRHEMKDDDDIA

-189 KDAFFEELP
+189 KDAFFDELP
-198 EKEFSDALIN
+198 NKEFSDSLMD
-208 EAIDEFFR
+208 EAIQAFFNYQ
-216 FEKERVSK
+216 KELVNK
-224 SYEDLLANIALF
+224 TYEDLLSNAGLFEDCQEAL
-236 DGVAAA
+236 D
-242 VEENLNIIK
+242 ENLKIIQ
-251 SILEI
+251 SLSEI
-256 VSYDEFYAAMLNVK
+256 ADYDTFYSALTTIK
-270 FKRYT
+270 FKQYR
-275 GLKDE
+275 GLDE
-280 DLKAK
+280 
-285 KEAIM
+285 
-290 SPFDEAKKD
+290 EAKKTKD
-299 VKAHGSSSA
+299 SLMGPFNDAKGAVKAHGESKA

-361 VKRELQDRYHYIM
+361 VKKELQERYHYIM

-415 SLFLSKYKAY
+415 SLFLSKYKDY
-425 QSHNG
+425 QAHKG

-447 ESINDLFD
+447 ESINDMFD
-455 EIMTSEVGG
+455 EIMTTEVGG
-464 VDYRF
+464 VDYRN
-469 GHALSQGNDKYV
+469 GHALAQGNKSYV

-493 YAPVYNEDR
+493 YGAVYNEDR
-502 GETEASLI
+502 GKTEAQLI
-510 AEDIQRKIAEK
+510 AEDIQRKVAEK
-521 YQIFD
+521 YQIFN
-526 KGTGKYHDCTYSD
+526 KEKKAYRDCTYSD

-566 SEKGERSEADITI
+566 SEKGERSEAEITI

-591 AETGEQAEKEKKHLY
+591 EETGEQAEKEKKHLY

-613 LLRTKDKDIY
+613 LLRSKDKEIF

-634 SSLYSFF
+634 SPLYRFF
-641 FENHKKLLSANLEDA
+641 FEHHKELLSANLEDA
-656 IAMFIEHFQIIEKLP
+656 LALFIEHFEIIEKLP

-694 KLGYKIKEFSEYF
+694 KLGYKLKEFSEYF

-782 EEELLN
+782 EIEAQN

-796 TIYAFVEKLIAKK
+796 TVYAFVEKLLAKK

-830 YLFEM
+830 YLYEM
-835 DKGDKPLVT
+835 DKGDKPLVS

-879 NGKGLAGDFKPFE
+879 NGRSLAGDFKPFE

-898 TPEVKNVVRASKESH
+898 TPYVKNVARASKEAH
-913 GLPDEGSLRFGERL
+913 GLPDEGALRFGEKL
-927 HRLLELSDFT
+927 HRLLELSDFA
-937 SKDCSWIKGGGER
+937 SKDSSWIKEDAER

-985 IIDLMLVYPDHI
+985 IIDLLLVYPDHI

-1012 IKQLDSY
+1012 VKQLDSY
-1019 TNYLKKAFN
+1019 SEYLKKVFN
-1028 KPIKRFLVSIV
+1028 KPIKRYLLSIV
-1039 GQTYKEVM
+1039 GQTFKEIM

>member
-1 MSNLIDQKDR
+1 MSDLIDQKDR
-11 DGALYSKEGNHLIS
+11 DGALHSKEGNHLIS

-32 TYTLAN
+32 TFTLAN
-38 RIIELMKETR
+38 RIIELMAEKN

-77 RQELAKKPELADLL
+77 RKFLRESGKYDDLL

-139 EEILMEKYEG
+139 EQILMEKYEG
-149 VKAGEEERFASL
+149 VKSGKEERFASL
-161 IKRHEMKDDDDIA
+161 IRRHEMKDDDDIA

-189 KDAFFEELP
+189 KDAFFDELP
-198 EKEFSDALIN
+198 KQEFSDSLMD
-208 EAIDEFFR
+208 EAIQAFFNYQ
-216 FEKERVSK
+216 KELVNK
-224 SYEDLLANIALF
+224 TYEDLLSNAGLFEDCQEAL
-236 DGVAAA
+236 D
-242 VEENLNIIK
+242 ENLKIIQ
-251 SILEI
+251 SLSEI
-256 VSYDEFYAAMLNVK
+256 TDYDTFYSTLTTIK
-270 FKRYT
+270 FKQYR
-275 GLKDE
+275 GLDEELKKTKDSLMGPFN
-280 DLKAK
+280 DAK
-285 KEAIM
+285 SA
-290 SPFDEAKKD
+290 
-299 VKAHGSSSA
+299 VKAHGESKA

-361 VKRELQDRYHYIM
+361 VKKELQERYHYIM

-415 SLFLSKYKAY
+415 SLFLSKYKDY
-425 QSHNG
+425 QAHKG

-447 ESINDLFD
+447 ESINDMFD
-455 EIMTSEVGG
+455 EIMTTEVGG
-464 VDYRF
+464 VDYRN
-469 GHALSQGNDKYV
+469 GHALAQGNKSYV

-493 YAPVYNEDR
+493 YGAVYNEDR
-502 GETEASLI
+502 GKTEAQLI
-510 AEDIQRKIAEK
+510 AEDIQRKVAEK

-526 KGTGKYHDCTYSD
+526 KEKKAYRDCTYSD

-566 SEKGERSEADITI
+566 SEKGERSEAEITI

-591 AETGEQAEKEKKHLY
+591 EESGEQAEKEKKHLY

-613 LLRTKDKDIY
+613 LLRSKDKEIF

-634 SSLYSFF
+634 SPLYRFF
-641 FENHKKLLSANLEDA
+641 FEHHKELLSANLEDA
-656 IAMFIEHFQIIEKLP
+656 LALFIEHFEIIEKLP

-694 KLGYKIKEFSEYF
+694 KLGYKLKEFSEYF

-782 EEELLN
+782 EIEAQN

-796 TIYAFVEKLIAKK
+796 TVYAFVEKLLAKK

-830 YLFEM
+830 YLYEM
-835 DKGDKPLVT
+835 DKGDKPLVS

-879 NGKGLAGDFKPFE
+879 NGRSLAGDFKPFE

-898 TPEVKNVVRASKESH
+898 APSVKNVARASKEAH
-913 GLPDEGSLRFGERL
+913 GLPDEGALRFGEKL
-927 HRLLELSDFT
+927 HRLLELSDFA
-937 SKDCSWIKGGGER
+937 SKDSSWIKEDAER

-972 EYAFYDEDNDLNG
+972 EYAFYDDDNDLNG
-985 IIDLMLVYPDHI
+985 IIDLLLVYPDHI

-1012 IKQLDSY
+1012 VKQLDSY
-1019 TNYLKKAFN
+1019 SEYLKKVFN
-1028 KPIKRFLVSIV
+1028 KPIKRYLLSIV
-1039 GQTYKEVM
+1039 GQTFKEIM